1 MKSRSL
7 QIVLICVVICLALFN
22 IKLLINI
29 QHSNS
34 DLEKAKNEIHL
45 LENIEFI
52 FQRFKD
58 ITMLSL
64 EYDQFY
70 IGESSMYIGSNN
82 KTNVPITS
90 IVDKP
95 KLIIGL
101 NQNMCL
107 PCVKSAFEI
116 IKEFY
121 PDFESNSNILCIADI
136 EQRFKDDYYG
146 KQVISF
152 QDVEDFPL
160 YNIDTK
166 PYFFIL
172 DKDLSVKRLFITDD
186 ASPEVTREYLKIINK
201 HYKIG

>member
-29 QHSNS
+29 QNSNS